1 MDKINRTPGREF
13 DGKDLLW
20 LLDEYRREL
29 PSRVAPATAKDY
41 IYLLAHFERWWK
53 EVGEAQKWLIHRTS
67 FNDYLSWLKKQ
78 PSRQEATL
86 GIGTLDAALKRLR
99 QFFKWAWT
107 EEFYAR
113 DYSKW
118 IPKVDGEPPLRE
130 APDPECLERLFAA
143 TNQADKPV
151 RNKAILAVLIGTAVR
166 RTECTLVDV
175 EHIHFNEDLTGKI
188 VIPLGKNYKPRIV
201 VFDDV
206 AGYYIS
212 ALLAYLAEMDITS
225 GPIFRGRKG
234 RLTPKGLYD
243 VIRNAAI
250 RAGFSREIHGP
261 HDLRRMFA
269 TYWSRKQRGEG
280 YTQPLS
286 LQMGHTDK
294 KMTLHYS
301 RQDLSDVQAVFV
313 SPMEKLRRP
322 RPSKSE
328 GDAKP

>member
-1 MDKINRTPGREF
+1 MDKINRNPSRQF

-29 PSRVAPATAKDY
+29 PTHVASATVKDY
-41 IYLLAHFERWWK
+41 CYLLGHFERWWK
-53 EVGEAQKWLIHRTS
+53 EVGESKQWIIHRTS
-67 FNDYLSWLKKQ
+67 FSGYLTWLEKQ
-78 PSRQEATL
+78 PSRQGEIL
-86 GIGTLDAALKRLR
+86 GIGTLDVALKRLR
-99 QFFKWAWT
+99 QFFHWAWT
-107 EEFYAR
+107 EEYYAR
-113 DYSKW
+113 DYSEW
-118 IPKVDGEPPLRE
+118 VVKVDGEPQLRE
-130 APDPECLERLFAA
+130 APDPECLEKLFSIASSG
-143 TNQADKPV
+143 DKPV

-166 RTECTLVDV
+166 RTECTLINI
-175 EHIHFNEDLTGKI
+175 EHIHFDNTGAGKI
-188 VIPLGKNYKPRIV
+188 VIPLGKGKKPRIV
-201 VFDDV
+201 VFDEI
-206 AGYYIS
+206 AGHYIS
-212 ALLAYLAEMDITS
+212 TLLNFLIEIDITS

-243 VIRNAAI
+243 VVRTAAI

-328 GDAKP
+328 ADPKP